1 MMSALSGLNINKIG
15 NAKKSEIEM
24 PGMKKP
30 ANPVSLQDLMKNNKP
45 VQDVQFEG
53 GKKQLKKSL
62 SAADNMK

>member
-30 ANPVSLQDLMKNNKP
+30 ANPVSL
-45 VQDVQFEG
+45 
-53 GKKQLKKSL
+53 
-62 SAADNMK
+62 